1 MMTMKRLLHITT
13 IVLGISTAAIA
24 QQIPQYSQ
32 YMINDYILNPATTGT
47 HDYWEVKSNNRL
59 QWVGITD
66 APRTFILSVHG
77 PFRKYRMGLGGSIF
91 ADITGPT
98 SRVGF
103 YLSYAYHLKL
113 SESLKLGMGLS
124 MGLLQ
129 YRIDGTKINLYTDGD
144 PALPSQVMTVYAADA
159 TFGLNLVHKNFNV
172 GISLPQI
179 IGNNLK
185 FLEDQQ
191 ETKSSLARH
200 YMLMGG
206 YTFHVGD
213 FGIMPNVLLKYVAPT
228 PPQFDAGL
236 KIDWRDQFWIGASY
250 RHKDAVSFM
259 GGLTYKDFLIL
270 AYSYDMTTSDLQNYS
285 SGTHEV
291 MVGVRFKPWKK
302 AATVETEE
310 ASEGA
315 EE

>member
-1 MMTMKRLLHITT
+1 
-13 IVLGISTAAIA
+13 
-24 QQIPQYSQ
+24 
-32 YMINDYILNPATTGT
+32 
-47 HDYWEVKSNNRL
+47 
-59 QWVGITD
+59 
-66 APRTFILSVHG
+66 
-77 PFRKYRMGLGGSIF
+77 
-91 ADITGPT
+91 
-98 SRVGF
+98 
-103 YLSYAYHLKL
+103 
-113 SESLKLGMGLS
+113 
-124 MGLLQ
+124 
-129 YRIDGTKINLYTDGD
+129 
-144 PALPSQVMTVYAADA
+144 
-159 TFGLNLVHKNFNV
+159 
-172 GISLPQI
+172 
-179 IGNNLK
+179 
-185 FLEDQQ
+185 
-191 ETKSSLARH
+191 
-200 YMLMGG
+200 
-206 YTFHVGD
+206 
-213 FGIMPNVLLKYVAPT
+213 MPNVLLKYVAPT